1 MSAMP
6 FRTRASELSDSEKA
20 GLEFFVSLA
29 RLAHQGLEFRLVAN
43 LL

>member
-29 RLAHQGLEFRLVAN
+29 RLAHQGLEFRFVAN
-43 LL
+43 PL